1 MVFPA
6 VILVVGVYIY
16 PAIQTLVFSF
26 GEVDLTT
33 FSIGQFV
40 GLENYRDVVTDPR
53 YAAAFTRTIYF
64 SVMVVGV
71 GLVISFLISML
82 LNKRFFGRSV
92 LRMVVLLPWAVPPVV
107 SGVVWGQLF
116 HANVG
121 TINAI
126 LRGLGWIQQDV
137 IWLGN
142 PTLALHVII
151 VAVIWRVIPFMTL
164 FLLAALQTI
173 PNVLY
178 EAAELDGAG
187 MWQRFRRVTLPLA
200 MPVVIPLV
208 GIQFI
213 WALKVF
219 GEIFMLTAGGPAGKT
234 VTLNYFVYE
243 QAFKY
248 LRVGRGA
255 AAAYLLLLVSL
266 VLMLIVA
273 LLGRASRTRMA
284 GG

>member
-1 MVFPA
+1 MIFPA

-26 GEVDLTT
+26 GEVDLAT
-33 FSIGQFV
+33 FSIGEFV
-40 GLENYRDVVTDPR
+40 GLENYRDVLSNPR
-53 YAAAFTRTIYF
+53 YTAALTRTIYF
-64 SVMVVGV
+64 SVMVVGI
-71 GLVISFLISML
+71 GLVISFMISML
-82 LNKRFFGRSV
+82 LNRRFVGRSL

-121 TINAI
+121 TINSI
-126 LRGLGWIQQDV
+126 LRALGWIQRDV
-137 IWLGN
+137 IWLGD

-151 VAVIWRVIPFMTL
+151 IAVIWRVIPFMTL

-173 PNVLY
+173 PLILY

-187 MWQRFRRVTLPLA
+187 AWQRFRSITLPLTTS
-200 MPVVIPLV
+200 VVIPLL
-208 GIQFI
+208 GIQFV
-213 WALKVF
+213 WSLKVF

-243 QAFKY
+243 QAFKF
-248 LRVGRGA
+248 LRIGRGA

-266 VLMLIVA
+266 MLMLIIA
-273 LLGRASRTRMA
+273 LLTRFSRSRMA
-284 GG
+284 LE